1 MNVHLYSVPDD
12 VRVLCA
18 RFDLLLML
26 PVEDWFALFELAEKE
41 KLSLPAYIVTVLK
54 KHIHETGARTQVNV
68 QEPA

>member
-1 MNVHLYSVPDD
+1 MNVHLFSFPED

-26 PVEDWFALFELAEKE
+26 PVEDWFALFELAEKAGQSPPTYMVG
-41 KLSLPAYIVTVLK
+41 LLK
-54 KHIHETGARTQVNV
+54 NHVREARAHH